1 MNPEF
6 CGRGADGGSFPG
18 CCAIVLFALFLAGV
32 SVLIYTATAEG
43 GFDEEPVM
51 AVAPGVELGAV
62 STGKNL
68 ERGGE

>member
-6 CGRGADGGSFPG
+6 CGRGVGGGNFPG

-43 GFDEEPVM
+43 GFDEEPAM
-51 AVAPGVELGAV
+51 AGVSNADAGME
-62 STGKNL
+62 STGMNL
-68 ERGGE
+68 E

>member
-6 CGRGADGGSFPG
+6 CGPGVDGGNFPG

-43 GFDEEPVM
+43 GFDEEPV
-51 AVAPGVELGAV
+51 AAGVSGGV
-62 STGKNL
+62 SGVGLTTMM
-68 ERGGE
+68 EE